1 MNKNFDD
8 VLKKFA
14 GSSVFTRHESFSDEN
29 ATLSN
34 GKIVNNASG
43 VIAVRIL
50 NGFEEK
56 VLTAS
61 CSGSIEE
68 GIQLMKDVS
77 AARSGHFSL
86 IDFKDFY
93 RIAEDKLGDMAL
105 KTAFLIDNVS
115 DNRYVHISNTEDN
128 KWVLGVI
135 TSDGDQVDI
144 ILFFKLKV

>member
-14 GSSVFTRHESFSDEN
+14 DSSVFTRHESFSDESS
-29 ATLSN
+29 TLSN
-34 GKIVNNASG
+34 GKIVNNTSG
-43 VIAVRIL
+43 VIAIRTL
-50 NGFEEK
+50 NGFKEK
-56 VLTAS
+56 VMVLG

-77 AARSGHFSL
+77 VSRNCQFSL
-86 IDFKDFY
+86 IDFKDFCC
-93 RIAEDKLGDMAL
+93 IAEDKLGDMAL
-105 KTAFLIDNVS
+105 KSAFLVKHEP

-128 KWVLGVI
+128 KWVLGAI
-135 TSDGDQVDI
+135 TSNGDQVDI